1 MKYRTKVRE
10 LEAIR
15 FDGTNVEAIKTLTG
29 HQFEF
34 METLQNVKYLL
45 YDDGLVNLG
54 DWVGVEDGKIKI
66 LSAAELEN
74 DYTPDRKGAIDGNDL
89 HKRTDEEHD

>member
-29 HQFEF
+29 LRFEL
-34 METLQNVKYLL
+34 METPQNVKYLL
-45 YDDGLVNLG
+45 YGDGLVNLG
-54 DWVGVEDGKIKI
+54 DWVGVEDGKIKSWVQQNWKMI
-66 LSAAELEN
+66 TRQTEKEQ
-74 DYTPDRKGAIDGNDL
+74 
-89 HKRTDEEHD
+89 